1 MTVPFHNTVQTK
13 RKQQKVLRS
22 MLNVDP
28 TALLVMLNGNQIHI
42 RLELPTDI
50 AIHKPL
56 LTEPIDMRFNTIENL
71 HWMVNSSFPWSE

>member
-1 MTVPFHNTVQTK
+1 
-13 RKQQKVLRS
+13 

-56 LTEPIDMRFNTIENL
+56 LTEPIAAMI
-71 HWMVNSSFPWSE
+71 